1 MNNKFTENEINALM
15 VIVGKANKKDRTVG
29 LLQPIDLG
37 FNNNTKEGR
46 RSFKKLLGS
55 LNQKDCFDKL
65 HFQDTCK
72 CIVDEIKIKDDIFE
86 IITEINEE
94 ELNC

>member
-29 LLQPIDLG
+29 LLQSTDLG

-55 LNQKDCFDKL
+55 LN
-65 HFQDTCK
+65 
-72 CIVDEIKIKDDIFE
+72 
-86 IITEINEE
+86 
-94 ELNC
+94 